1 MIFVSTRS
9 ECSFLW
15 QMSKAMADI
24 AQKCIEM
31 NGYSDK
37 VTVIQKH
44 STDLV
49 VGVDLPS
56 RVDIVVTELVDS
68 GA

>member
-1 MIFVSTRS
+1 
-9 ECSFLW
+9 
-15 QMSKAMADI
+15 MSKAMADI